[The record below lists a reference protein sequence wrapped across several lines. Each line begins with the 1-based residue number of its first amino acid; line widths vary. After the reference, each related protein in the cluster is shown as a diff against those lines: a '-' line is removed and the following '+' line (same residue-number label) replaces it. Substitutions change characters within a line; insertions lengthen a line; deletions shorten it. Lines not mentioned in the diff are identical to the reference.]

1 MQKKFTLFAVFLSFS
16 IISLAQFQKG
26 TVTANISIG
35 DIRNFSIG
43 NKHFDKRN
51 DITFNPGIGYFIKNN
66 WEIGAGFSYRSVHL
80 NDSAHGASY
89 ENTRIYQLYIYSN
102 YYFGKG
108 KLKPYLGFQT
118 GWSHAEGR
126 GYYYGQNMFSF
137 NNSDLYYGLSAGL
150 NWNIN
155 SRFSLF
161 AEASFIRDSPFN
173 RYGHGRLNL
182 TIGARFFFN
191 RSKKH

>member
-16 IISLAQFQKG
+16 MISLGQFQKG
-26 TVTANISIG
+26 TVTSNISIG
-35 DIRNFSIG
+35 DIRNFSIR

-66 WEIGAGFSYRSVHL
+66 WEVGAGFSYRSVHL
-80 NDSAHGASY
+80 IDSAHGTSY
-89 ENTRIYQLYIYSN
+89 ENTRMYQLYVYSN

-108 KLKPYLGFQT
+108 KLKPYIGFQA
-118 GWSHAEGR
+118 GWTHAEGK
-126 GYYYGQNMFSF
+126 GNYYGQNMFSL
-137 NNSDLYYGLSAGL
+137 NSNDLYYGLSAGL

-161 AEASFIRDSPFN
+161 SEASYIRDAPFS
-173 RYGHGRLNL
+173 RYGHGRSNF

-191 RSKKH
+191 RKK